1 MDMVDSLDYILQ
13 NNKISET
20 GARNIYKLFSKD
32 NINRLHTLTK
42 YSEADK
48 NNLAKIKK
56 CMGKLAPTVASD
68 FCNYLLTIDETKKII
83 LSKPGI
89 LDNLV
94 LAHTNYIKSLFNLT
108 YDEKYFKN
116 RIIVGFV
123 HYIYKISTVIYIGS
137 YGYYNTLIASAV
149 MTCCKENNLTSEE
162 SISILY
168 SVQKLISI
176 DIALVIEAYYQK
188 SIDDT
193 YKMERDS
200 FNRLIALAEYR
211 DEDTGNHILR
221 MSNFAK
227 IISKELG
234 MNEIEQENIL
244 NAAPMHD
251 IGKVGIPD
259 KILLKP
265 GKLTKEEFKI
275 MKSHS
280 IIGYEILKD
289 SESSILR
296 EGAIIALSHHENFD
310 GSGYPDGLKGKKIPL
325 KGSICKIADVF
336 DALISKR
343 VYKQAYPLD
352 KTIEIMKNEMG
363 PGRAFDPDCFNAF
376 MKGLDEIMRI
386 ESINR

>member
-1 MDMVDSLDYILQ
+1 MDVIDSLDYILQ

-20 GARNIYKLFSKD
+20 GVRNIYKLFSKD
-32 NINRLHTLTK
+32 NINLLHTLTK
-42 YSEADK
+42 YSETDK

-56 CMGKLAPTVASD
+56 CMEKLAPTVASD
-68 FCNYLLTIDETKKII
+68 FCDYLMTIDETKKII
-83 LSKPGI
+83 SSKPGI
-89 LDNLV
+89 LNNLI

-149 MTCCKENNLTSEE
+149 MTCCKKNDLTDEE

-168 SVQKLISI
+168 SVQKIISI

-200 FNRLIALAEYR
+200 FNRLITLAEYR

-221 MSNFAK
+221 MSTFAK
-227 IISKELG
+227 IISKKLG

-251 IGKVGIPD
+251 VGKVGIPD

-325 KGSICKIADVF
+325 NGSICKIADVF

-343 VYKQAYPLD
+343 IYKQAYPLD

-376 MKGLDEIMRI
+376 MKGLDEII
-386 ESINR
+386 QIKNINR